1 MTRGRWII
9 RVRIMFSFAA
19 FLGMG
24 STSYAAENTAEF
36 VQGGR
41 HVQGTVEHITHDQLR
56 INIGE
61 VQPRFIPLKIAREKG
76 FSKMKVGDVVELTL
90 NEQNV
95 LVDFHLGNAAGQT
108 GGNDNHTIL
117 NGRIAEPVAG
127 DPPTALIRTDEGKE
141 VHLEI
146 RPQAR
151 SKMASLPIATDAVF
165 MLDDTNKIVDVN
177 FASQEAAE
185 QTGQGFED
193 KAPVTGSQ
201 QHIVGIVVKPLAN
214 NRITIRTDD
223 GAEQRFEV
231 QHSMR
236 DRLATLPK
244 GTMVVLMIDET
255 NHVADVTVPPTP

>member
-9 RVRIMFSFAA
+9 RLRIMFSFAA
-19 FLGMG
+19 FLGLWPIA
-24 STSYAAENTAEF
+24 YAAENTAEL
-36 VQGGR
+36 VQGGSR
-41 HVQGTVEHITHDQLR
+41 LQGTVEQITQEQLR

-76 FSKMKVGDVVELTL
+76 FSIIKVGDVVELTL
-90 NEQNV
+90 NEHNV
-95 LVDFHLGNAAGQT
+95 LVDFHVGKAAGQT

-117 NGRIAEPVAG
+117 NGRIAEPLAG
-127 DPPTALIRTDEGKE
+127 DPPTAFIRTDEGKE

-151 SKMASLPIATDAVF
+151 SKMASLPIAIDAVF
-165 MLDDTNKIVDVN
+165 MLDDTNEIVDVN

-185 QTGQGFED
+185 RTGQDFED
-193 KAPVTGSQ
+193 KAPAIGSQ
-201 QHIVGIVVKPLAN
+201 QHILGIVVKPFAN

-231 QHSMR
+231 QHAMR

>member
-9 RVRIMFSFAA
+9 RICIIFSFAA
-19 FLGMG
+19 FLGMWP
-24 STSYAAENTAEF
+24 TAYATDNAAEL

-41 HVQGTVEHITHDQLR
+41 HVQGTVEQITHDQFR

-61 VQPRFIPLKIAREKG
+61 VQPRFIPLKSAREKG
-76 FSKMKVGDVVELTL
+76 FSHMKVGDVVELTL
-90 NEQNV
+90 NEHNV
-95 LVDFHLGNAAGQT
+95 LVDYHIGNAAGQT

-117 NGRIAEPVAG
+117 NGRIAEPLG
-127 DPPTALIRTDEGKE
+127 SDPPTALIRTDEGKE

-151 SKMASLPIATDAVF
+151 SKMASLPIAIDAVF
-165 MLDDTNKIVDVN
+165 MLDDTNRIVDVN

-185 QTGQGFED
+185 RAGQGFED
-193 KAPVTGSQ
+193 KVPVTGSQ
-201 QHIVGIVVKPLAN
+201 QHILGVVVKPLTN
-214 NRITIRTDD
+214 NRITIRTDE

-231 QHSMR
+231 RHSMR

>member
-9 RVRIMFSFAA
+9 RVRIMFSFVA
-19 FLGMG
+19 FLGMLP
-24 STSYAAENTAEF
+24 TSYAAENTAEL

-76 FSKMKVGDVVELTL
+76 FSKIKVGDVVELTL
-90 NEQNV
+90 NEHNV
-95 LVDFHLGNAAGQT
+95 LVDFHLGNGAGQT

-117 NGRIAEPVAG
+117 TGQIAEPVAG
-127 DPPTALIRTDEGKE
+127 DPPTALIRIDEGKE

-146 RPQAR
+146 GPPAR

-185 QTGQGFED
+185 RTGQDFED

-201 QHIVGIVVKPLAN
+201 QHVLGIVVKPLAN

-223 GAEQRFEV
+223 GAEQRFQV
-231 QHSMR
+231 QHAMR